1 MIRLKLERELP
12 GMKTAI
18 QLTPL
23 MIGLLFI
30 VAAWG
35 CVGTP
40 TVEPPV
46 VSQPPGHPEPSA
58 APASQEAA
66 TQATIQ
72 INGMACPF
80 CTYNIQRQIE
90 ALEGVQRVDVSLE
103 KGEAYVSLSKQNP
116 PTAKQLREAV
126 ESAGFTPGQVRM
138 P

>member
-1 MIRLKLERELP
+1 
-12 GMKTAI
+12 MKIAI
-18 QLTPL
+18 QLTLL

-40 TVEPPV
+40 TVEPLV
-46 VSQPPGHPEPSA
+46 HSQPPEHPQPPEPSA
-58 APASQEAA
+58 APTSQEAA
-66 TQATIQ
+66 PQATIQ

-103 KGEAYVSLSKQNP
+103 KGQAYVTLSKRNP
-116 PTAKQLREAV
+116 PTAEQLREAV